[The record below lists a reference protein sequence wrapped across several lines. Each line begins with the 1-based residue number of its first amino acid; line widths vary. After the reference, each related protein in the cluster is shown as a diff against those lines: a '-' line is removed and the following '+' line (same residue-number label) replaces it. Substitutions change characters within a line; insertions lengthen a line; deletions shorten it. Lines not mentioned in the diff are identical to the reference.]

1 MNRLGGK
8 VAVVTGGG
16 YGNGRAIALRF
27 AEEGAAVVLGDID
40 EERMAETAELVCAR
54 GGQAEAVRCD
64 VARKRDIEHLIRRAV
79 DSFGRIDIAVANAG
93 IVEQDT
99 DCLRMAEEQWD
110 RVLAVNLKG
119 VFFTLQ
125 TAANQ
130 MIAQGGGGRL
140 IALAS
145 IMAEW
150 GAPITPAYCA
160 SKGGVKQLVKCFAMA
175 CGRFGITCNAIAPGF
190 IDTAMTRMITENPVM
205 VSYLL
210 DRTPA
215 GRIGQPSDVAHVAAF
230 LASEEA
236 AFLTGTVIY
245 PDGGITAGL
254 YSAAAAAV
262 FSGTTQ
268 PERA

>member
-1 MNRLGGK
+1 MNRLRGK

-16 YGNGRAIALRF
+16 YGNGRGIAVRF

-40 EERMAETAELVCAR
+40 EERMAETAEAVRAR
-54 GGQAEAVRCD
+54 GQRVHAECCD
-64 VARKRDIEHLIRRAV
+64 VAHKPDIDRLIRRAAEV
-79 DSFGRIDIAVANAG
+79 FGKIDIAVANAG

-99 DCLRMAEEQWD
+99 DCLRMTEQQWD

-125 TAANQ
+125 AAANQ
-130 MIAQGGGGRL
+130 MIAQGSGGRL

-145 IMAEW
+145 IMADW

-190 IDTAMTRMITENPVM
+190 IDTAMTRMITENPMM
-205 VSYLL
+205 VSYLV

-215 GRIGQPSDVAHVAAF
+215 GRIGQPADVAHVAAF

-236 AFLTGTVIY
+236 AFVTGTVVY

-254 YSAAAAAV
+254 YSAAAAAA
-262 FSGTTQ
+262 FGGESA
-268 PERA
+268 RSA